1 MKILF
6 LYRPKPKSSQYKP
19 VFFTPEEEQ
28 SSLEKKMK
36 NHNDQETPLRDR
48 LSRRWEEERKFKSVS
63 QKTLLTAALVII
75 ALIYIV
81 FFL

>member
-6 LYRPKPKSSQYKP
+6 LYRPKPKSSKYKP

-28 SSLEKKMK
+28 SSLEKKMR
-36 NHNDQETPLRDR
+36 NHNDQEAPLRDR
-48 LSRRWEEERKFKSVS
+48 LSKRWEEGRKFKSVS
-63 QKTLLTAALVII
+63 QRTLLTAILVII
-75 ALIYIV
+75 ALIYII

>member
-6 LYRPKPKSSQYKP
+6 LYRPKPKISQYKP

-36 NHNDQETPLRDR
+36 IHNDQETPLRDR
-48 LSRRWEEERKFKSVS
+48 LNRRWEEDRKYQKVS
-63 QKTLLTAALVII
+63 QKTLVTAIAVIAALVYII
-75 ALIYIV
+75 